1 VSSCSSSSS
10 SSFVSAA
17 RLKVTF
23 AAPLVTEVRT
33 RPRTPPEE
41 VTSLFYSYEET
52 QRFRQDYRLERK
64 KLAEAKV
71 SATESGQEELKQL
84 DSDMDES
91 NARNQPDFFRISR
104 VVVVHQDTLETFFDN
119 DMTDNQI
126 GNAVGE
132 SLKPASDRFF
142 DNDSFWSGQITWY

>member
-1 VSSCSSSSS
+1 MVPT
-10 SSFVSAA
+10 
-17 RLKVTF
+17 LNTF
-23 AAPLVTEVRT
+23 DVRK
-33 RPRTPPEE
+33 PI
-41 VTSLFYSYEET
+41 
-52 QRFRQDYRLERK
+52 RFRQDYRLERK
-64 KLAEAKV
+64 KLAEAKD